1 MEVIAPVVPLP
12 TLEPSTYTVTVEV
25 DAFQENVTIL
35 KVPVPKLT
43 LIYLELTLVPS
54 LDTPI
59 LNSKSPPS

>member
-35 KVPVPKLT
+35 KVPVPKLA

-59 LNSKSPPS
+59 LNSKSPPI